1 MKKLMITLL
10 SAFGLMSLSL
20 TASSQEFYLDK
31 IHETGISVFT
41 NIFVSG
47 EEILAFTTGEGLYY
61 NGSQWGGVQIPN
73 SDQWG
78 QMHGFTKTGGG
89 IFASFSATYKSY
101 LWDDNDKAWDFYSSP
116 IQSPGATFV
125 YSENKIYI
133 CTYIRTASSNSALYL
148 WNGSSNFT
156 ELATNSEIHFM
167 HCFAVNENNV
177 LILGSKAG
185 ENDYMAINKLF
196 RYNGS
201 SIQEVASF
209 DLDKDCA
216 VEIHSID
223 SEVFFIP
230 TREGYLYRWNNTT
243 SQLDKVYTLNGCDR
257 MNIVVKD
264 NDNVFIYSDQGVK
277 HLKVSTGVATDLMVT
292 YPGYEGQYPLPNVND
307 GFFEKETGRIFLSCD
322 GGTMY
327 EIKPDSTNSVDGI
340 NDISSEVKLY
350 PNPANDNIYLQLP
363 NSPISS
369 AKGAVYNIIGAQ
381 VMDFVISNDTENLD
395 ISSLPTGMYMLKV
408 QTSDGRGVKKFI
420 KK

>member
-10 SAFGLMSLSL
+10 LAFGLMSLSF
-20 TASSQEFYLDK
+20 TVFSQEFYLDK

-73 SDQWG
+73 SNQWG
-78 QMHGFTKTGGG
+78 QMHAFTKTGGE
-89 IFASFSATYKSY
+89 IFASFSTAYKSY

-116 IQSPGATFV
+116 IQSPSATFV

-133 CTYIRTASSNSALYL
+133 CTYDNSALYL
-148 WNGSSNFT
+148 WDGSSNFT
-156 ELATNSEIHFM
+156 ELAINNEVGFQ
-167 HCFAVNENNV
+167 HCFVINENNV
-177 LILGSKAG
+177 LILGSMGG
-185 ENDYMAINKLF
+185 EGNYMAINKLF

-201 SIQEVASF
+201 SIQEIASF
-209 DLDKDCA
+209 DLDKGWA
-216 VEIHSID
+216 KEIHSVD
-223 SEVFFIP
+223 LETFFIP
-230 TREGYLYRWNNTT
+230 TDEGYLYRWNDTD
-243 SQLDKVYTLNGCDR
+243 SQLDKIYTLDGCGG

-264 NDNVFIYSDQGVK
+264 NDNVFIYSNLGIK
-277 HLKVSTGVATDLMVT
+277 HLKVSTGVATDLMDS
-292 YPGYEGQYPLPNVND
+292 YPGYGEYPVTSVMD
-307 GFFEKETGRIFLSCD
+307 GFFEKETGRLFLSCY
-322 GGTMY
+322 GGIMY

-350 PNPANDNIYLQLP
+350 PNPATDNIYLQLP
-363 NSPISS
+363 NSPINS
-369 AKGAVYNIIGAQ
+369 AKGAVYNVIGAQ
-381 VMDFVISNDTENLD
+381 VMDFNFNSNTENLD
-395 ISSLPTGMYMLKV
+395 ISSLPTGMYMLKI